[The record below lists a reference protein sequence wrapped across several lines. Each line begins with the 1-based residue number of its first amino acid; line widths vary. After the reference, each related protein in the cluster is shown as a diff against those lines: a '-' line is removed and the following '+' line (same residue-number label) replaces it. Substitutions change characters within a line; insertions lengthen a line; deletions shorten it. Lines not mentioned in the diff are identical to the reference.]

1 MYQFVT
7 FNNRR
12 TTIINN
18 YNKSSIQSSTISHFV
33 YVIFIVWQRGI
44 IIVKINIERSKLY
57 IILNRKRK
65 CKQQKKQ

>member
-44 IIVKINIERSKLY
+44 IVKINIECSKLY
-57 IILNRKRK
+57 NFE
-65 CKQQKKQ
+65 KKAQM